1 MIFENEKTF
10 RLCGRILKRSLEE
23 TKESMAEPEIER
35 YKRHVKT
42 YGYTLGYY
50 LMHSS
55 DLK

>member
-50 LMHSS
+50 LVPAS
-55 DLK
+55 D